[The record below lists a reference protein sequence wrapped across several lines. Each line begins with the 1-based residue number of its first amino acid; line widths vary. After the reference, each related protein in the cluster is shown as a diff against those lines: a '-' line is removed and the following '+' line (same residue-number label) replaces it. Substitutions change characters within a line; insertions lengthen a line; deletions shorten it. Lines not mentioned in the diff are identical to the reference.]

1 MNTHNVAATHLTAH
15 LTEEQFADYVLGLS
29 TEAMDLHIE
38 QCAACRAEVLAV
50 QDSIGTFASA
60 GRAWSEAQPAQPA
73 HNFRR
78 RALLIQMRPVAG
90 FAAAAALVFGVTFST
105 HRNAPVETQ
114 RATVTTSA
122 PAVHTEDPV
131 AVPAAQAAVAS
142 DLQPE
147 QIQQAVQPA
156 PAVHHTST
164 PAELA
169 QDNAMMAAIDA
180 EINTPFAVSPDVGH
194 AFINQ
199 QNRSEQ

>member
-15 LTEEQFADYVLGLS
+15 LTEDQFADYVLGLS
-29 TEAMDLHIE
+29 TEAMDIHIQ

-50 QDSIGTFASA
+50 QDSIGAFASA
-60 GRAWSEAQPAQPA
+60 GRAWSEAQPPSPT

-90 FAAAAALVFGVTFST
+90 FAAAAAIVFGVTFST
-105 HRNAPVETQ
+105 HHNAQVEPQ
-114 RATVTTSA
+114 RATIPTT
-122 PAVHTEDPV
+122 T
-131 AVPAAQAAVAS
+131 PAAHTLEPASEPTAQASLAAFAPEA
-142 DLQPE
+142 QPDQME
-147 QIQQAVQPA
+147 QIVQPA
-156 PAVHHTST
+156 SATHRPAT

-194 AFINQ
+194 AYISQ
-199 QNRSEQ
+199 